1 MLLLNSYNCFSRSE
15 NKNFTKSINN
25 KPQYSLYIIDDK
37 VPKVIQKNYLQV
49 KFSSNSEN
57 PNRILIEINKRAIK
71 NQKVLIMQFFL
82 NENH

>member
-1 MLLLNSYNCFSRSE
+1 MLNYCNCFSRSV
-15 NKNFTKSINN
+15 NKIFTKSINN

>member
-1 MLLLNSYNCFSRSE
+1 V
-15 NKNFTKSINN
+15 NKIFTKSINN